1 MPRSLVV
8 RLFLSAAAIGLG
20 FGVVSPGAR
29 AASLNLYS
37 AQHEQTVDLLTKEF
51 TKETG
56 IDVKVH
62 SGEAPELASQ
72 LVKEGRSSPADVF
85 FTENSPE
92 LELLS
97 EKGLLAKVAPAT
109 LASVPAQD
117 SGSAGDWVGVLA
129 RENVL
134 AYNPGMIQET
144 ALPASLL
151 DLAKPEWKGKVA
163 IAPTD
168 ADFLPLVG
176 AIAAMKGRPAALE
189 WLKGRGRG
197 RDHQQLLL
205 GAAQHGKRRKQNAE
219 RHSPLCRRRCR
230 RIDECLRRG
239 GAQEFAQ
246 PGGGAEVPGLPGQQ
260 AGPGAGV
267 ETEHHLRVS
276 AGSRRGREPDAEA
289 DERIAAAVP
298 DPQADWRRPRRCC
311 AVERGGPD
319 LMSQVASL
327 NGAGRAFGFGPPAQA
342 IRRGRAPAGLI
353 AAAAFAAVLVLLP
366 ILVTVV
372 QAAGVSAQGA
382 VDLLLRP
389 LVGRLL
395 VNTVGLVV
403 AASATCAV
411 IGTATAWLV
420 ERTDVPGRKVWA
432 VLAVAPLAIPPFI
445 SSYAWV
451 SLSNGLQDFGG
462 ALLVVTCAYYPLV
475 YLPVAAALRGLDP
488 GLEETARSLG
498 HGAWGCFFRV
508 VAPQLRPALYGGV
521 LLVALDVLIE
531 FGAFALLRFRTFTT
545 ELYAQ
550 YRTGL
555 DGPESSVLALVL
567 IALCLICVVG
577 ELNLRGRARYARVGS
592 GSRRIAA
599 PVSLGW
605 IRQPA
610 LLAFVAL
617 TTATI
622 GVPLGMIGYWLMQHA
637 QAATSPVAP
646 SWPVLFDATLASVGY
661 GLAGAAA
668 ALVLAAPVAY
678 LATRYPS
685 RLSIAVER
693 IAYLAQGVPAIVV
706 ALAFISLTVQTIRPL
721 YQSAALLVIA
731 YAILFL
737 PFALVGV
744 RSALAQVQLGLEEAG
759 RSLGLGWFGVTVRV
773 LAPMAG
779 PGVGAGAAMVF
790 VFVAT
795 ELTATLLLAPIGTRT
810 LATEVWANTTS
821 LAFAAAAPFAAM
833 MLAIS
838 LLSTWLLAHRFG
850 AAAFPVRV

>member
-1 MPRSLVV
+1 MTLAASAIGKNAAAFGPRAAPAPLV
-8 RLFLSAAAIGLG
+8 AAAI
-20 FGVVSPGAR
+20 F
-29 AASLNLYS
+29 AS
-37 AQHEQTVDLLTKEF
+37 A
-51 TKETG
+51 
-56 IDVKVH
+56 
-62 SGEAPELASQ
+62 
-72 LVKEGRSSPADVF
+72 LV
-85 FTENSPE
+85 
-92 LELLS
+92 
-97 EKGLLAKVAPAT
+97 
-109 LASVPAQD
+109 
-117 SGSAGDWVGVLA
+117 VLA
-129 RENVL
+129 I
-134 AYNPGMIQET
+134 GFTIIQAT
-144 ALPASLL
+144 
-151 DLAKPEWKGKVA
+151 
-163 IAPTD
+163 
-168 ADFLPLVG
+168 
-176 AIAAMKGRPAALE
+176 
-189 WLKGRGRG
+189 
-197 RDHQQLLL
+197 
-205 GAAQHGKRRKQNAE
+205 
-219 RHSPLCRRRCR
+219 
-230 RIDECLRRG
+230 
-239 GAQEFAQ
+239 
-246 PGGGAEVPGLPGQQ
+246 
-260 AGPGAGV
+260 
-267 ETEHHLRVS
+267 
-276 AGSRRGREPDAEA
+276 
-289 DERIAAAVP
+289 
-298 DPQADWRRPRRCC
+298 
-311 AVERGGPD
+311 
-319 LMSQVASL
+319 
-327 NGAGRAFGFGPPAQA
+327 
-342 IRRGRAPAGLI
+342 
-353 AAAAFAAVLVLLP
+353 
-366 ILVTVV
+366 
-372 QAAGVSAQGA
+372 GVSARDA
-382 VDLLLRP
+382 LDLLVRP

-395 VNTVGLVV
+395 FNTVGLIV
-403 AASATCAV
+403 AASTTCAF
-411 IGTATAWLV
+411 IGAAAAGLV
-420 ERTDVPGRKVWA
+420 ERTDLRGRKVWG
-432 VLAVAPLAIPPFI
+432 VLAVAPLAVPPFI
-445 SSYAWV
+445 SSYVWV
-451 SLSNGLQDFGG
+451 SLSNGLQDFAG
-462 ALLVVTCAYYPLV
+462 ALVVITCAYYPLV

-488 GLEETARSLG
+488 ALEETARSLG
-498 HGAWGCFFRV
+498 QTTWGCFFRV
-508 VAPQLRPALYGGV
+508 VLPQLRPALYGGV
-521 LLVALDVLIE
+521 LLVALDTLGG
-531 FGAFALLRFRTFTT
+531 FGAFSLLRFRTFTT

-577 ELNLRGRARYARVGS
+577 ELSMRGRARYTRVGS

-790 VFVAT
+790 VFVVT

-810 LATEVWANTTS
+810 LAIEIWANTST

-833 MLAIS
+833 MLLIS
-838 LLSTWLLAHRFG
+838 LVSTWLLAHRFG
-850 AAAFPVRV
+850 AAVFPGRA